1 MTTLTIRISDE
12 LRTELDEV
20 SRETHKAVNDIVMEA
35 LRRYLAVTKFRS
47 IRKNVLPLAKAQGL
61 LTDEDVFK
69 ALR

>member
-47 IRKNVLPLAKAQGL
+47 IRKKILPFADTHGL

-69 ALR
+69 VLR